1 MALFDILKAGA
12 KTLMGEGPSADNLND
27 KLEFKVEKFPVP
39 ESPDFD
45 VFGIYGQG
53 DPQVNNSA
61 PVIFIFK
68 LFDKETSLP
77 VLSTFDDT
85 SETNSRVFEDV
96 AKFED
101 LKEKIFPEWCRLSV
115 LIPDSLIGPKKGTRQ
130 LELRCYTWYESFKPS
145 FKNGW
150 LPEGSDFKGGINLI
164 KHEFTFFLPNSGYME
179 IDDERLKIQI
189 ASIKLAISIA
199 LADGSLDKKEGNEI
213 KKWIKGI
220 VESSSESHKEAIKA
234 NLNDSL
240 ELAFESGKTNSI
252 NIKAICSEIKDIGS
266 KADKYDLLELCLDVM
281 AADGEADKNELRQIS
296 EISSLI
302 GIDYEEVT
310 RLKDKRLINLD
321 PALLSS
327 SGLEELL
334 GIDPSWSKE
343 EIKEHL
349 LKEFSKYT
357 GRLTTVPE
365 GRQRENAQN
374 MIDKISEAREKYS

>member
-1 MALFDILKAGA
+1 MVLFNILKAGA
-12 KTLMGEGPSADNLND
+12 KTLMGEGSFVDNLND
-27 KLEFKVEKFPVP
+27 KLEFKIEKLPVS

-45 VFGIYGQG
+45 VFGIHGKG
-53 DPQVNNSA
+53 NPQVKNSS
-61 PVIFIFK
+61 PVVFIFK
-68 LFDKETSLP
+68 IFDKETSLP

-85 SETNSRVFEDV
+85 SETDSRVFEHV
-96 AKFED
+96 VKLGD
-101 LKEKIFPEWCRLSV
+101 LNGRHFPEWARLSA
-115 LIPDSLIGPKKGTRQ
+115 LIPDSLIGPNKGTRQ
-130 LELRCYTWYESFKPS
+130 LELKCYIWHESFKPS

-150 LPEGSDFKGGINLI
+150 LPEGSDFQGGIDVI
-164 KHEFTFFLPNSGYME
+164 DHEFTLFLPNSGYME

-213 KKWIKGI
+213 KKWIKEI
-220 VESSSESHKEAIKA
+220 VESSSESQKEAIKA

-252 NIKAICSEIKDIGS
+252 DIKAICNEIKDIGS

-281 AADGEADKNELRQIS
+281 AADGEADKNELKQIS
-296 EISSLI
+296 EISFLI

-321 PALLSS
+321 PTLMSS

-334 GIDPSWSKE
+334 DIDPNWSKE
-343 EIKEHL
+343 KINEHI
-349 LKEFSKYT
+349 LKQFSKYNA
-357 GRLTTVPE
+357 RLTTVPE
-365 GRQRENAQN
+365 GPQRENAQN
-374 MIDKISEAREKYS
+374 MLDKIAEAREKYS